1 MRERETL
8 LTLNLEEVALAQVE
22 TVVAER
28 EKFVTWAAEESMSLL
43 GKVIFLQACKHN
55 LEDECDVARTV
66 VQTQVET
73 IVVANRVI
81 ADAQALL
88 VKTKGEYE
96 LMMKRLDTLEAEEQ
110 RQTTDIQA
118 REEQIDEVNT
128 RVDDALSVS
137 EEELHRV
144 SLGDALEEHADRLR
158 IVEERL
164 RSIGGIALPP
174 PGLS

>member
-1 MRERETL
+1 M
-8 LTLNLEEVALAQVE
+8 
-22 TVVAER
+22 
-28 EKFVTWAAEESMSLL
+28 
-43 GKVIFLQACKHN
+43 
-55 LEDECDVARTV
+55 
-66 VQTQVET
+66 
-73 IVVANRVI
+73 ANRVI

-96 LMMKRLDTLEAEEQ
+96 LMMKRLDDLEAKEQ

-118 REEQIDEVNT
+118 REEQIDEVDT

-144 SLGDALEEHADRLR
+144 ALGDALEEHADRLR

-164 RSIGGIALPP
+164 RSIGGVALPP
-174 PGLS
+174 SGLS